1 MTKEETELLVKDLSA
16 RIAYGVMLKTPS
28 GNGYLSDIHHTIS
41 DWRIGVEVTTTKR
54 CVYSIDEVKP
64 YLRSFDSIEME
75 ESDRIEEMVFP
86 METWDGEMPAVVKVY
101 DAPKLLDYY
110 DRIMVD
116 YRDLIEK
123 GLAIEAPEGMYDLML
138 KNNQL

>member
-1 MTKEETELLVKDLSA
+1 MTKEEKELLVKDLSA
-16 RIAYGVMLKTPS
+16 RIAYGVMLKTPR
-28 GNGYLSDIHHTIS
+28 GNCYLSDICRTVS
-41 DWRIGVEVTTTKR
+41 DWRIGVEVTTTNR
-54 CVYSIDEVKP
+54 CYYDIDEVRP

-75 ESDRIEEMVFP
+75 ESDKIEEMVFP
-86 METWDGEMPAVVKVY
+86 MEVWNGEMPAVVKAN

-123 GLAIEAPEGMYDLML
+123 GLAIEAPEGMYDLTI
-138 KNNQL
+138 KNNLL

>member
-1 MTKEETELLVKDLSA
+1 MTKEEIELLVKDLTA
-16 RIAYGVMLKTPS
+16 RMAYGVMLKTPR

-75 ESDRIEEMVFP
+75 ESDRIEEMMFP
-86 METWDGEMPAVVKVY
+86 MKDWDGEMPAVVKVR
-101 DAPKLLDYY
+101 DTPKLFDCYNK
-110 DRIMVD
+110 IMLD
-116 YRDLIEK
+116 YRDLIKK